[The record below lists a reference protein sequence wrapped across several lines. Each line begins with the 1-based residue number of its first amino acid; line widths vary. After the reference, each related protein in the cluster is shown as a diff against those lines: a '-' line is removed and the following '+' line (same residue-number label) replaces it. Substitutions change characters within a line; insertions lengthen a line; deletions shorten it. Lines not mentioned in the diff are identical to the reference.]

1 VQVIKTQEFTK
12 RLEKKLPKESNQKLS
27 YKKPQAQ
34 LAEVVVRESEK
45 QKQRKNTKKLAQEWK
60 KKNNYE
66 NGTIWQQQ
74 M

>member
-1 VQVIKTQEFTK
+1 MQVIKTQEFTK

-45 QKQRKNTKKLAQEWK
+45 KKQRKNTKKLAQEWK

-66 NGTIWQQQ
+66 NGTI
-74 M
+74 